1 MINYHDY
8 LTRCADLT
16 DPNKVQ
22 QVLTYVNQIID
33 HQHVIDRENDEID
46 KIKQRI
52 DELLPEQTSTESE
65 KPTDPNVKM
74 VTRLLTGMNVGDHFY
89 GETNV
94 RRLPFEPHTGDL
106 VREKQYYP
114 NSHGGYLELV
124 STVDKINDHIQVYH
138 QVIVEYEE
146 TLHRYIIKRYANG
159 ERITHNGVPLT
170 IIINNQSSQEHITDG
185 DIVDYAFYVD
195 KQHPFDSSVNRGHIR
210 WVYDTTLNQS
220 QPTVAHR
227 ISQYNR
233 SKSTSTDDVLT
244 SCKPKLKMDLT
255 NKKIL
260 LASGY
265 IDAQKIADRL
275 MKCYQTQ
282 IDVVDPQSVK
292 TPKDSDYQ
300 NTLDQYDAIV
310 LATDY
315 MHHSYSQN
323 VIPYLREQHIPFAV
337 ANQTSNTTVERAIY
351 RAIHNLSAYES
362 NNQNDCNYKYE

>member
-8 LTRCADLT
+8 LTRCASLT
-16 DPNKVQ
+16 DPDKLHQ
-22 QVLTYVNQIID
+22 ALTYVNQILD
-33 HQHVIDRENDEID
+33 HQQIIDQEKAKIDEI
-46 KIKQRI
+46 KQHI
-52 DELLPEQTSTESE
+52 DELLPDKPSNQPE
-65 KPTDPNVKM
+65 KPTDPDVKM

-124 STVDKINDHIQVYH
+124 SKVDTINDHIQVYH

-170 IIINNQSSQEHITDG
+170 IMINNQSSQDHITDG

-195 KQHPFDSSVNRGHIR
+195 KQHPFDSSVNHGHIR
-210 WVYDTTLNQS
+210 WIYDTTPNES
-220 QPTVAHR
+220 QPTVAQR
-227 ISQYNR
+227 INQYNR
-233 SKSTSTDDVLT
+233 SKSTSTIDT
-244 SCKPKLKMDLT
+244 NSYKPKLKMDLT

-275 MKCYQTQ
+275 MKRYQTQ
-282 IDVVDPQSVK
+282 IDVLDPQSVK

-323 VIPYLREQHIPFAV
+323 VIPYLREQHIPFSV
-337 ANQTSNTTVERAIY
+337 ANQTSNITVERAIY

-362 NNQNDCNYKYE
+362 NNQDDCNYKYE